1 MNITNTP
8 YRISFFGGGTDYPIW
23 LQENE
28 GQVLSTTIDKSCYL
42 MISDRDQTFQTK
54 HAVVWS
60 HVEAVSSISE
70 ILHPAVREGLRML
83 GFDDGRGLDIH
94 HIGDLPARAG
104 MGSSSAFSVGL
115 INALMSLKEE
125 KISTHELAMKAI
137 ELEHVW
143 LKENVGYQDQVAV
156 SYGGFNLIKFSGQN
170 EIEVEPVKIDP
181 KRLESLESQLMLVF
195 IGTTRLSSDVA
206 GEMLNNMPKNDE
218 TLQRIHSL
226 VDEGLK
232 ILSND
237 SPIDDFGELLNATWH
252 YKKQLSSTITNAR
265 VDDIYDRAISAG
277 AIGGKLLGAGN
288 SGFMLMFVPK
298 ERKEAVSESIHD
310 CQISEVSFENNGSQ
324 IIYKN

>member
-1 MNITNTP
+1 MIISKTP
-8 YRISFFGGGTDYPIW
+8 YRISFFGGGTDYPFW
-23 LQENE
+23 FQENE

-42 MISDRDQTFQTK
+42 MISDRDDSFQSK

-60 HVEAVSSISE
+60 HIEAISSISE

-83 GFDDGRGLDIH
+83 GFDDERGLNIH
-94 HIGDLPARAG
+94 HSGDLPARAG

-115 INALMSLKEE
+115 INGLMALKEE

-137 ELEHVW
+137 ELEHIW

-170 EIEVEPVKIDP
+170 GIEVEPVIIDR
-181 KRLESLESQLMLVF
+181 KRLKSLGSQLMLVF
-195 IGTTRLSSDVA
+195 TGTTRLGSDVA
-206 GEMLNNMPKNDE
+206 AEMLNNMSKNGE
-218 TLQRIHSL
+218 TLQRIYSL

-232 ILSND
+232 VLSSD
-237 SPIDDFGELLNATWH
+237 CPIDDFGELLNDTWN
-252 YKKQLSSTITNAR
+252 YKKQLSATITNSR
-265 VDDIYDRAISAG
+265 IDDIYDRARSAG

-288 SGFMLMFVPK
+288 SGFMLIFVP
-298 ERKEAVSESIHD
+298 EDRKEAVIKSIQD
-310 CQISEVSFENNGSQ
+310 CQISPVNFDTKGSQ

>member
-1 MNITNTP
+1 MIISKTP

-42 MISDRDQTFQTK
+42 MISDRDETFQTK

-83 GFDDGRGLDIH
+83 GFDDGKGLNIH
-94 HIGDLPARAG
+94 HVGDLPARAG

-156 SYGGFNLIKFSGQN
+156 SYGGFNLIKFCGQDFK
-170 EIEVEPVKIDP
+170 VEPVNIDP
-181 KRLESLESQLMLVF
+181 KRLESLESQLLLVF

-206 GEMLNNMPKNDE
+206 ADMLNNMPRNRE
-218 TLQRIHSL
+218 VLQRIHSL
-226 VDEGLK
+226 VDEGLR
-232 ILSND
+232 ILSSD
-237 SPIDDFGELLNATWH
+237 CPIGDFGELLNDAWN
-252 YKKQLSSTITNAR
+252 YKKQLSDTITNSR
-265 VDDIYDRAISAG
+265 VDDIYERARAAG
-277 AIGGKLLGAGN
+277 VIGGKLLGAGN
-288 SGFMLMFVPK
+288 SGFMLMFVP
-298 ERKEAVSESIHD
+298 EDRKEAVRKSIND
-310 CQISEVSFENNGSQ
+310 CQVSQVKFDTKGSQ
-324 IIYKN
+324 IIYEN